1 MPNEHAEGGRNGAA
15 IGASSSANDAGHGA
29 LLSYLTTF
37 QAFVLPPFSIIREER
52 EVPESNFSGDVR
64 GTQRRA
70 TQFRR
75 VCFRMAGFFCRV
87 PTSPPRVCLTGG
99 TIDHVSSHL
108 GGQWSHRWC
117 HDLAQIFFLFV
128 TFPVMIET
136 FFHQLSGNKPR
147 ERTMI

>member
-15 IGASSSANDAGHGA
+15 IGASSSAVLQFFGQRCGA
-29 LLSYLTTF
+29 RCPPLLSNHVPGF
-37 QAFVLPPFSIIREER
+37 CAPSFSIIREER

-64 GTQRRA
+64 GTQRPWA

-117 HDLAQIFFLFV
+117 HDLARIFFLFI
-128 TFPVMIET
+128 TFPVMSET
-136 FFHQLSGNKPR
+136 FPP
-147 ERTMI
+147 T